1 MGYIRLSSNNCLNQ
15 PCSLACGVHSCSLYN
30 LSIRLLTIEMPRCKV
45 VYAFL
50 LTTFVCLV
58 ESLRQLMK
66 SNQLTEVCNFSPCHE
81 CLLFHPTK
89 YNLGQ
94 FLTVLSQVCIN
105 LDDCVHTISVT
116 LWNFSWLVMSHHVQ
130 YLFITP
136 ALPKVLQCG
145 RTDPNCSK
153 IIWPLIVL
161 SVACINIYNNNRVIW
176 GSVLCSHL
184 YTFSMWPF
192 VCIHS
197 INNHTTDLGGG
208 HPSP

>member
-1 MGYIRLSSNNCLNQ
+1 
-15 PCSLACGVHSCSLYN
+15 
-30 LSIRLLTIEMPRCKV
+30 MPRCKV
-45 VYAFL
+45 VYVFL

-89 YNLGQ
+89 YNLSQ

-130 YLFITP
+130 YLFIYSIPRALVPGAGLTLATP
-136 ALPKVLQCG
+136 ISTCCG
-145 RTDPNCSK
+145 ARA
-153 IIWPLIVL
+153 PLLLL
-161 SVACINIYNNNRVIW
+161 SPSRI
-176 GSVLCSHL
+176 SVCLCHAKSGPDENW
-184 YTFSMWPF
+184 T
-192 VCIHS
+192 
-197 INNHTTDLGGG
+197 GGPIMATKSG
-208 HPSP
+208 PG